1 MKKPFF
7 TAGVF
12 WSLLLCTTQLSAVDT
27 GSISETP
34 LTDSVFGV
42 QAEEVFSIHFRQ
54 ASLREALQLLS
65 RVAKVNIIIPE
76 GIEGLVTVHFR
87 DVAVK
92 DALNAIVKANALDY
106 TVEGGVIR
114 IAKGDAFKETG
125 ENLQTET
132 FHLNYAT
139 SKNMV
144 SQVQSLLSSRGSV
157 FADDRTNSLVVRDL
171 PANIENA
178 GRFLDRVDVRDA
190 QVLIESKILEVTRTF
205 SRALGIQWGVT
216 KPGSRVDLRGLEDVG
231 AAQSDR
237 NLNVD
242 LPAASPSGGV
252 GLILGR
258 LAGGTQIDLQISAAE
273 ARGDAYVISDPSIVT
288 SNGMLAE
295 IRSGTTLLINAQGD
309 INIGSASST
318 SAAGGGSGL
327 QQIETGVQLNVTP
340 QISRNDYVKLTIEA
354 VTSQPDFTRAV
365 QGLPSIIDNTAK
377 TTVLV
382 KDGETTVIGGLTRFS
397 ESDQKN
403 EVPGF
408 ARIPLIGNLFRSK
421 SRRKEN
427 TELMVLVKPTIVTND
442 GTLPVQMRVRSI
454 EKRRDAMY
462 LEPLS
467 DPLRDEEKKMKR
479 EMRKNVKSGNKYTK
493 MRPPN
498 AP

>member
-114 IAKGDAFKETG
+114 IAKGDAFKDTG

-157 FADDRTNSLVVRDL
+157 FADDRTNSLVVPDL
-171 PANIENA
+171 PPNI
-178 GRFLDRVDVRDA
+178 
-190 QVLIESKILEVTRTF
+190 
-205 SRALGIQWGVT
+205 
-216 KPGSRVDLRGLEDVG
+216 
-231 AAQSDR
+231 
-237 NLNVD
+237 
-242 LPAASPSGGV
+242 
-252 GLILGR
+252 
-258 LAGGTQIDLQISAAE
+258 
-273 ARGDAYVISDPSIVT
+273 
-288 SNGMLAE
+288 
-295 IRSGTTLLINAQGD
+295 
-309 INIGSASST
+309 
-318 SAAGGGSGL
+318 
-327 QQIETGVQLNVTP
+327 
-340 QISRNDYVKLTIEA
+340 
-354 VTSQPDFTRAV
+354 
-365 QGLPSIIDNTAK
+365 
-377 TTVLV
+377 
-382 KDGETTVIGGLTRFS
+382 
-397 ESDQKN
+397 
-403 EVPGF
+403 
-408 ARIPLIGNLFRSK
+408 
-421 SRRKEN
+421 
-427 TELMVLVKPTIVTND
+427 
-442 GTLPVQMRVRSI
+442 
-454 EKRRDAMY
+454 
-462 LEPLS
+462 
-467 DPLRDEEKKMKR
+467 
-479 EMRKNVKSGNKYTK
+479 
-493 MRPPN
+493 
-498 AP
+498 